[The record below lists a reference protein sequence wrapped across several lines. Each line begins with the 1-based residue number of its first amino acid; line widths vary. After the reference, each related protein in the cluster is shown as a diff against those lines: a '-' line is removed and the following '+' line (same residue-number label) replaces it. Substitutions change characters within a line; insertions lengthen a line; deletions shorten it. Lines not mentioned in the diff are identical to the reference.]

1 MAGIQLVT
9 GQTSRKVTPINDSNL
24 YRGIV
29 GSETCVLDVG
39 EKMRAEIINN
49 NTVRVYDGVFV
60 DFGRVYTI
68 DNGSY
73 VDYTIETGQQGVTRY
88 DIIGVQYT
96 KTTSGGTLESVEP
109 LVLKN
114 KGASENATRQDINK
128 GATTTQI
135 GLYRVKIVNLTIE
148 QVTPLFT
155 YTKSLSA
162 IVKEGEIAESEWKTL
177 VEWNSNSK
185 NGVYYRK
192 KNGIVTVTA
201 NSSGASAGITL
212 PKYNAQKLLG
222 TLPSEFIPTF
232 EIISL
237 GTLKDKNGRMCQVNI
252 LKNGEV
258 KATNLTDIESDY
270 WAFTVTYPV

>member
-9 GQTSRKVTPINDSNL
+9 GQTGRKVTPINDSNL

-29 GSETCVLDVG
+29 GGETCVLGVG

-60 DFGRVYTI
+60 DFGRVYSI

-88 DIIGVQYT
+88 DIIGAQYT
-96 KTTSGGTLESVEP
+96 KTTSDGTLENVEP

-114 KGASENATRQDINK
+114 KGASGNVDRQDINK

-148 QVTPLFT
+148 EVIPLFKS
-155 YTKSLSA
+155 TKNLNSLLEDGK
-162 IVKEGEIAESEWKTL
+162 IGDSEWKTL
-177 VEWNSNSK
+177 VEWGGVNHY
-185 NGVYYRK
+185 GVYYRK
-192 KNGIVTVTA
+192 RNGIVTITA
-201 NSSGASAGITL
+201 NSGDPGL
-212 PKYNAQKLLG
+212 KLKKNTQTTLG
-222 TLPSEFIPTF
+222 TLPVGFRPNF
-232 EIISL
+232 EIVGS
-237 GTLKDKNGRMCQVNI
+237 GTLKAVGGGYCQF
-252 LKNGEV
+252 
-258 KATNLTDIESDY
+258 NLTSDGSLKVHNLSNVDTIY
-270 WAFTVTYPV
+270 WAFTFTFPV